1 MNFEWSEYLD
11 LARDLTRNFPNRQA
25 ALRCAISRAYYA
37 AHCTARNYL
46 RDQDPRSVRLGLKG
60 ADHQVV
66 IDALANS
73 PDGTRAAIGIKLR
86 RLRSD
91 RVLADYY
98 DDTGPLGSTNGQLG
112 KKAEQVIATAQQIID
127 AVSVL
132 SVQSS

>member
-1 MNFEWSEYLD
+1 MIFEWSEYLE
-11 LARDLTRNFPNRQA
+11 LARDLTKNFPNRQA

-46 RDQDPRSVRLGLKG
+46 RDKDPHSVRLGLKG

-66 IDALANS
+66 IEALAGS
-73 PDGTRAAIGIKLR
+73 PDSARATIGLKLR

-98 DDTGPLGSTNGQLG
+98 DDTGPLGATNGQLG
-112 KKAEQVIATAQQIID
+112 KKAEQVIATAQQVID
-127 AVSVL
+127 AVL
-132 SVQSS
+132 ALPAPSS